1 MNYENSENNIQALT
15 IALRLAVNAPT
26 REKSEAALNTANKIC
41 GWLEVEEVEAVKA
54 KIKKENPDFKGL
66 SLFTYVETSH

>member
-1 MNYENSENNIQALT
+1 
-15 IALRLAVNAPT
+15 
-26 REKSEAALNTANKIC
+26 LNTANKIC

-66 SLFTYVETSH
+66 SLFTYVETRH